1 MVVSMCRTCQAVR
14 QEWGEGGGGGGE
26 LSTFK
31 FLSISLG
38 EKCDLIEIK

>member
-14 QEWGEGGGGGGE
+14 QEREGRGGVGE

-38 EKCDLIEIK
+38 EKYDLIEIK

>member
-14 QEWGEGGGGGGE
+14 QEWGEGGGGGE